1 RSSFEANTNIIARS
15 RAKFASD
22 RIRFRSHLGLSDHP
36 PFFIDNTN
44 AGQFQRHVQ
53 PSIKPSHLP
62 SSLAMIAAG
71 KKAPAE
77 PGAKSRLRHLNEEI
91 FDSLAD
97 ARRILALW
105 RYDYNHVRPHSSL
118 GNQTPAEARRALE
131 QSETDH
137 YQTQGLSL

>member
-1 RSSFEANTNIIARS
+1 MVKLGEVVMIHDLRRQGLSISAIAR
-15 RAKFASD
+15 K
-22 RIRFRSHLGLSDHP
+22 LGLDRK
-36 PFFIDNTN
+36 TV
-44 AGQFQRHVQ
+44 RHVQ
-53 PSIKPSHLP
+53 PSIKPGHLP

-97 ARRILALW
+97 ARRTLALW

-131 QSETDH
+131 QSEGSAPGALAQPETDH
-137 YQTQGLSL
+137 YQPQGLSL